1 MKYSSINIV
10 VDKIHDEIIGVNIMK
25 NKNSLISFLSLLCV
39 ILFPCFFL
47 YFRNLGIASFQD
59 FLNISGI
66 IIIFGLLIL
75 FFSYLFNKDFNKAI
89 LLTSVICVFLLY
101 FRFIENAIVNI
112 FPMFYYWHILLLL
125 FLLIIHIAFWLK
137 LKISVKIAENLNQG
151 ILIIFSGLIIYN
163 FIISIPKII
172 EINSQITKINN
183 LQESEH
189 LNIDQEIT
197 NNNASKQKL
206 PNVYYFIFDEYGGYD
221 NLLRYCNYDNNDFYV
236 SLEQLGFNTSKNSV
250 NDTIDTY
257 TEIPNLLQLKKIN
270 SIDMVGDQ
278 KKENLKNPYLL
289 LLMKEHGYSVNGLDS
304 SNYTFIDASLT
315 DTRLSDNFVS
325 TYGSFNSYI
334 IKNSFFYPF
343 FGNEDHQKEI
353 SQLIRMFDYAKS
365 SSKIADTNL
374 FTIGYFSFPHV
385 PYIVDENGNKTNDED
400 RLNLRDP
407 IIYLNQLKYANI
419 KIFELVNEII
429 INDPAS
435 IIILQSDHGYRLPSH
450 LHFWYGLDEYDL
462 EIESPYQRNILN
474 AVYYLGENLEIEGL
488 SGLDTLL
495 KVLNNLQII
504 N

>member
-1 MKYSSINIV
+1 
-10 VDKIHDEIIGVNIMK
+10 MK

-59 FLNISGI
+59 FLKISVI
-66 IIIFGLLIL
+66 IIIFSLIIL
-75 FFSYLFNKDFNKAI
+75 FFSYFFYKDFYKAI
-89 LLTSVICVFLLY
+89 LLTTIICIFLLY
-101 FRFIENAIVNI
+101 FKFIENAIINI
-112 FPMFYYWHILLLL
+112 FPMLYYWHIL
-125 FLLIIHIAFWLK
+125 FLVFLIIIHIAILLK
-137 LKISVKIAENLNQG
+137 LKMSTKIAENLNQEV
-151 ILIIFSGLIIYN
+151 LIIFFGLITFN

-172 EINSQITKINN
+172 EINFQNPKIKNN
-183 LQESEH
+183 QEFEKF
-189 LNIDQEIT
+189 NIDNKST
-197 NNNASKQKL
+197 NIEDSVQKL
-206 PNVYYFIFDEYGGYD
+206 PNVYYFIFDEYGGYE
-221 NLLRYCNYDNNDFYV
+221 NLLRYCNYDNIDFYI
-236 SLEQLGFNTSKNSV
+236 SLERLGFNTSKNSM
-250 NDTIDTY
+250 NDTIDTF

-270 SIDMVGDQ
+270 SIDMIGEQ
-278 KKENLKNPYLL
+278 KVENLKDPYLL
-289 LLMKEHGYSVNGLDS
+289 LLMKEHGYSINALDS
-304 SNYTFIDASLT
+304 SNFTFIDASLT
-315 DTRLSDNFVS
+315 DTRLSENFVS

-334 IKNSFFYPF
+334 IKNSFYYPF

-353 SQLIRMFDYAKS
+353 RQLIRMFDYAKS
-365 SSKIADTNL
+365 SSKMTDINL

-407 IIYLNQLKYANI
+407 IIYLNQLKYANK
-419 KIFELVNEII
+419 KILELVNEIL
-429 INDPAS
+429 INDPTS

-450 LHFWYGLDEYDL
+450 LHFWYGMDKYDL

-474 AVYYLGENLEIEGL
+474 TVYYLGENLEIEGL